1 MKEWK
6 TYKIRDIATVN
17 LSQYSLKE
25 GWNEVTYLDTGSI
38 TENHIEDIQTFILPC
53 DDFPSRARRK
63 VQHNDILFSTVRPNQ
78 KHFGILKNPNDNLL
92 VSTGFSVITVNPLV
106 ADANFVYYYITQQE
120 IINYLQSVAEQS
132 VSAYPSLKSSD
143 IEDIDIELPSLYEQR
158 RLALILKSIDDKI
171 ENNNRINHNL
181 EQQAQALYKSW
192 FVDFEPFRNGKFVE
206 SELGMIPEGWDAKPL
221 SSICHIEKK
230 TINPQK
236 HPTCLFT
243 HYSIP
248 AYDNS
253 ELPELQKGS
262 DILSNKYIISDY
274 TILFSKLNPRIKR
287 IWNVYKSESNPICST
302 EFVVYKPMDIDTYP
316 FLYSFITGDDFY
328 NNIMSKVNG
337 ATGSHQRFHPEETLD
352 ILVPYHIDCYR
363 LYSQLVLPIIQQI
376 DENKRENHYFA
387 SLRDSLLPKLM
398 SGELKI
404 NDLTC

>member
-1 MKEWK
+1 MVYQKTFMKEWK

-181 EQQAQALYKSW
+181 LNLAQELFNNSIAENACCSSGWRSASLLDIAEYLNGLAMQKYPAINGEFSLPVLKIKELGQQACDANSDRCTESIPEQFIVKDGDIIFSWSGTLLVDFWCGGKCGLNQHLFKVSSDMYPNW
-192 FVDFEPFRNGKFVE
+192 FVYFWTKHHLDRFIRIAKDKAVTMGHIKRGDLGKAVVV
-206 SELGMIPEGWDAKPL
+206 IPEDAVM
-221 SSICHIEKK
+221 E
-230 TINPQK
+230 
-236 HPTCLFT
+236 
-243 HYSIP
+243 
-248 AYDNS
+248 
-253 ELPELQKGS
+253 
-262 DILSNKYIISDY
+262 
-274 TILFSKLNPRIKR
+274 KLNGEIAPLISECIERRI
-287 IWNVYKSESNPICST
+287 
-302 EFVVYKPMDIDTYP
+302 
-316 FLYSFITGDDFY
+316 
-328 NNIMSKVNG
+328 
-337 ATGSHQRFHPEETLD
+337 
-352 ILVPYHIDCYR
+352 
-363 LYSQLVLPIIQQI
+363 
-376 DENKRENHYFA
+376 ENRKLQ
-387 SLRDSLLPKLM
+387 SLRNSLLPKLM

>member
-1 MKEWK
+1 MEEWINCPLGEILNFRRGHDLPHTEMAGGDIPVAGSNGIIGFHNEASPISPCITIGRSGNVGIPFMYNRAWAHNTTLYIDDFKGNDPLYIFYLLK
-6 TYKIRDIATVN
+6 TLP
-17 LSQYSLKE
+17 LSSF
-25 GWNEVTYLDTGSI
+25 GGGSAVP
-38 TENHIEDIQTFILPC
+38 TLNRNHIHPLIVKHCTNVSVQ
-53 DDFPSRARRK
+53 RR
-63 VQHNDILFSTVRPNQ
+63 IA
-78 KHFGILKNPNDNLL
+78 
-92 VSTGFSVITVNPLV
+92 SV
-106 ADANFVYYYITQQE
+106 
-120 IINYLQSVAEQS
+120 
-132 VSAYPSLKSSD
+132 LKSF
-143 IEDIDIELPSLYEQR
+143 
-158 RLALILKSIDDKI
+158 DDKI
-171 ENNNRINHNL
+171 ELNNRINHNL
-181 EQQAQALYKSW
+181 EEQAQALYKSW
-192 FVDFEPFRNGKFVE
+192 FVDFEPFRDGKFVE

-236 HPTCLFT
+236 HPTRLFT

-262 DILSNKYIISDY
+262 DILSNKYIISDC

-287 IWNVYKSESNPICST
+287 IWNVYQSESNSICST

>member
-1 MKEWK
+1 MVYQKTFMKEWK

-181 EQQAQALYKSW
+181 EEQARNIFLSYIDCDCVECPFSDLITVGSGGTPRTSESRFWNGDIPFFSPKDVSNSCFTLFTEKLITKDGLNNCNSSLYHENTTFITARGTVGKISLAGVSMAMNQSCFALTSKDNTPY
-192 FVDFEPFRNGKFVE
+192 FAYFLTERVVE
-206 SELGMIPEGWDAKPL
+206 SLKKKANGAVFDA
-221 SSICHIEKK
+221 
-230 TINPQK
+230 INSK
-236 HPTCLFT
+236 
-243 HYSIP
+243 
-248 AYDNS
+248 
-253 ELPELQKGS
+253 
-262 DILSNKYIISDY
+262 DILQELVRVPNRDVIFQIED
-274 TILFSKLNPRIKR
+274 RIR
-287 IWNVYKSESNPICST
+287 PYMNSIRFKSIENLYLT
-302 EFVVYKPMDIDTYP
+302 DT
-316 FLYSFITGDDFY
+316 
-328 NNIMSKVNG
+328 
-337 ATGSHQRFHPEETLD
+337 
-352 ILVPYHIDCYR
+352 
-363 LYSQLVLPIIQQI
+363 
-376 DENKRENHYFA
+376 
-387 SLRDSLLPKLM
+387 RDTLLPKLL

>member
-181 EQQAQALYKSW
+181 EQQAQAIYKSW
-192 FVDFEPFRNGKFVE
+192 FVDFEPFRDGKFVE
-206 SELGMIPEGWDAKPL
+206 SELGMIPEGWRVAELGTVTRQSSQKVKDRTDVKVLSPITTGELVLSEEYFTKQVFSESISKYIVVKPL
-221 SSICHIEKK
+221 HFAYNPARVNIGSIGMNMFSFDGCVSPVYVVFECEKGYHHFFDYYRK
-230 TINPQK
+230 TASFKDEVLNRAIGGVRQTLSYKDFALIKLVYPPYDIVEKFNCIYAGLLENK
-236 HPTCLFT
+236 N
-243 HYSIP
+243 SIKREISKL
-248 AYDNS
+248 S
-253 ELPELQKGS
+253 EL
-262 DILSNKYIISDY
+262 
-274 TILFSKLNPRIKR
+274 R
-287 IWNVYKSESNPICST
+287 
-302 EFVVYKPMDIDTYP
+302 DT
-316 FLYSFITGDDFY
+316 
-328 NNIMSKVNG
+328 
-337 ATGSHQRFHPEETLD
+337 
-352 ILVPYHIDCYR
+352 
-363 LYSQLVLPIIQQI
+363 
-376 DENKRENHYFA
+376 
-387 SLRDSLLPKLM
+387 LLPKLL

>member
-181 EQQAQALYKSW
+181 EEQARNIFLSYIDCDCVECPFSDLITVGSGGTPRTSESRFWNGDIPFFSPKDVSNSCFTLFTEKLITKDGLNNCNSSLYHENTTFITARGTVGKISLAGVSMAMNQSCFALTSKDNTPY
-192 FVDFEPFRNGKFVE
+192 FAYFLTERVVE
-206 SELGMIPEGWDAKPL
+206 SLKKKANGAVFDA
-221 SSICHIEKK
+221 
-230 TINPQK
+230 INSK
-236 HPTCLFT
+236 
-243 HYSIP
+243 
-248 AYDNS
+248 
-253 ELPELQKGS
+253 
-262 DILSNKYIISDY
+262 DILQELVRVPNRDVIFQIED
-274 TILFSKLNPRIKR
+274 RIR
-287 IWNVYKSESNPICST
+287 PYMNSIRFKSIENLYLT
-302 EFVVYKPMDIDTYP
+302 DT
-316 FLYSFITGDDFY
+316 
-328 NNIMSKVNG
+328 
-337 ATGSHQRFHPEETLD
+337 
-352 ILVPYHIDCYR
+352 
-363 LYSQLVLPIIQQI
+363 
-376 DENKRENHYFA
+376 
-387 SLRDSLLPKLM
+387 RDTLLPKLL